1 MQKVTAAVI
10 ERDGKILIARRKRD
24 DSQAGKWEFPGGKLE
39 AGETPEA
46 CLKRELREELG
57 IETEVGAFLCSSRF
71 VYPHMAVELLVYRTS
86 YVSGEIALHEHDR
99 VEWVAPKGSVRLIFP
114 RQTNPSFAS
123 CKRPGPGLEV
133 ERVPL
138 PLPLTCPSRHP
149 YSCPCPRACP
159 CPIQ

>member
-1 MQKVTAAVI
+1 MAMQKVTAAVI

-57 IETEVGAFLCSSRF
+57 IETEVGAFFCSSRF

-99 VEWVAPKGSVRLIFP
+99 VEWVAPEALSEVDFSEADKPVVRKLKQEA
-114 RQTNPSFAS
+114 RS
-123 CKRPGPGLEV
+123 GP
-133 ERVPL
+133 
-138 PLPLTCPSRHP
+138 
-149 YSCPCPRACP
+149 
-159 CPIQ
+159 